1 MRKITAIEP
10 PEEIASRGEGGSRA
24 YIKDLAGAKT
34 GASVKPVIIPQF
46 VDLDT
51 FATVGRLKLQ
61 RHDPGSKDQE
71 LSRLSTRWGVEGV
84 GRPRGWVRTGDVMGR
99 VWRGENDGREGDGL
113 EGEAPLVLQQ

>member
-1 MRKITAIEP
+1 MRPKERVARRPARRRRGMKIDRTMRKITAEGRP
-10 PEEIASRGEGGSRA
+10 REIADRGEGSSRA

-61 RHDPGSKDQE
+61 RHDPGSKD
-71 LSRLSTRWGVEGV
+71 R
-84 GRPRGWVRTGDVMGR
+84 
-99 VWRGENDGREGDGL
+99 
-113 EGEAPLVLQQ
+113 